1 MIDHGADSSA
11 QGLGTCRGFLGDGVR
26 HYGYGE
32 GGVDKREREC
42 VCVCVF
48 GILVW
53 DVERRSSG
61 EKNACMVR
69 CVRRGVFF
77 FSLKLGE
84 EETISQESLS
94 WSLASSFSPVGG
106 WYGCG

>member
-1 MIDHGADSSA
+1 MIMALTLRRKVWARVAGFWEMASDTM
-11 QGLGTCRGFLGDGVR
+11 GTVK
-26 HYGYGE
+26 